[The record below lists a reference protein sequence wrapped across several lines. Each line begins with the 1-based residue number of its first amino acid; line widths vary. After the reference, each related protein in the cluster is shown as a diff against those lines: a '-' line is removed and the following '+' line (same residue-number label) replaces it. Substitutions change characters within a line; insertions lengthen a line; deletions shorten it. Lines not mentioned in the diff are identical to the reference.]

1 MSFDLGK
8 KKFWKFNST
17 LIHDETHTTK
27 MKEYISLIRNEI
39 NDNFAENSHAKSEFE
54 NPQCTNS
61 Q

>member
-1 MSFDLGK
+1 MMK
-8 KKFWKFNST
+8 
-17 LIHDETHTTK
+17 HTTK

-61 Q
+61 QWLILKLKPKIAPERKYI

>member
-1 MSFDLGK
+1 MK
-8 KKFWKFNST
+8 
-17 LIHDETHTTK
+17 HTTK